1 MEKIEN
7 SNFILFAAHFYDNP
21 QCMDEAEFF
30 DDLKRFKYLKR
41 LFNKY
46 QETGDIKERLVLN
59 HLMILYNLFGSVGT
73 TKMLFF
79 KLRDY
84 LEILKPFL
92 IILDQLPERVPGIG
106 IRGEVVIT
114 SDIADDQHIVDVL
127 RSTFNG

>member
-1 MEKIEN
+1 MNKIDE
-7 SNFILFAAHFYDNP
+7 SNFILFAAQSYDNP